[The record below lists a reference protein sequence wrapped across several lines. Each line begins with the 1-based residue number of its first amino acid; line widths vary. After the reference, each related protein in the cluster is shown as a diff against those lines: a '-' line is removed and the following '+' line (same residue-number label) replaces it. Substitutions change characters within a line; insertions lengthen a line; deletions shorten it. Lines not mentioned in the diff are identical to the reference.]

1 MAKILLAED
10 DLALAVTIKDW
21 LEFENNTVEAVKD
34 GASAL
39 ENLMA
44 FDYDVAI
51 LDWDLPHMTGVEVC
65 QRFRSK
71 GGNTPIILL
80 TGKNTVKEKEEGLD
94 AGADDYLTKPFHPK
108 ELAARL
114 RAMIRRSTNFAPDV
128 VSAGPLTLDR
138 EKRLVLMD
146 GKPIHLQPME
156 YTLLEFFMKNPN
168 QVFSPETLLQKLW
181 DASSDVS
188 LDAIYTCI
196 RRLRK
201 KLDKGNSG
209 DSIIRTVHGVGYGIN
224 PLYS

>member
-10 DLALAVTIKDW
+10 DLALATTIKDW
-21 LEFENNTVEAVKD
+21 LEFEKNSVEAVQD

-39 ENLMA
+39 ENLLA
-44 FDYDVAI
+44 LTYDVAI
-51 LDWDLPHMTGVEVC
+51 LDWNLPKMTGVEVC
-65 QRFRSK
+65 KKYRAK
-71 GGNTPIILL
+71 GGVTPILLL

-94 AGADDYLTKPFHPK
+94 SGADDYLTKPFHPK
-108 ELAARL
+108 ELAARM
-114 RAMIRRSTNFAPDV
+114 RAMIRRSTGFAPEV

-138 EKRLVLMD
+138 EKRLVLLE
-146 GKPIHLQPME
+146 GKPVHLQPME

-168 QVFSPETLLQKLW
+168 QVFSPETLLAKLW

-201 KLDKGNSG
+201 KLDMPNSK

-224 PLYS
+224 PLI

>member
-10 DLALAVTIKDW
+10 DPALAVTIKDW

-65 QRFRSK
+65 QKYRAK
-71 GGNTPIILL
+71 NGNIPIIML
-80 TGKNTVKEKEEGLD
+80 TGKNTVKDKEEGLD

-114 RAMIRRSTNFAPDV
+114 RAMIRRSTNFAPGV
-128 VSAGPLTLDR
+128 VSAGPLTMDR
-138 EKRLVLMD
+138 DKRLVMMH

-168 QVFSPETLLQKLW
+168 QVFSAETLLQKLW
-181 DASSDVS
+181 DASADVS

-201 KLDKGNSG
+201 KLDKDNPG

>member
-10 DLALAVTIKDW
+10 DEALAVTIKNW
-21 LEFENNTVEAVKD
+21 LEFERNIVEAVTD
-34 GASAL
+34 GASAF
-39 ENLMA
+39 ENLTA
-44 FDYDVAI
+44 FEYDVAI
-51 LDWDLPHMTGVEVC
+51 LDWDLPNMTGVQVC
-65 QRFRSK
+65 QKYRAR
-71 GGNTPIILL
+71 GGSTPIILL
-80 TGKNTVKEKEEGLD
+80 TGKNTVQDKEEGLD

-114 RAMIRRSTNFAPDV
+114 RAMIRRATNFAPDV

-138 EKRLVLMD
+138 EKRLVHMN
-146 GKPIHLQPME
+146 GEPVHLQPME

-168 QVFSPETLLQKLW
+168 QVFSPETLLQRVW

-201 KLDKGNSG
+201 KLDKNKTGE
-209 DSIIRTVHGVGYGIN
+209 SIIRTVHGVGYGIN

>member
-10 DLALAVTIKDW
+10 DLALASTIKDW
-21 LEFENNTVEAVKD
+21 LEFEKNTVEAVKD

-39 ENLMA
+39 DNLLA
-44 FDYDVAI
+44 LEYDVAI
-51 LDWDLPHMTGVEVC
+51 LDWNLPNMTGVEVC
-65 QRFRSK
+65 QQYRAK
-71 GGNTPIILL
+71 GGAIPIILL
-80 TGKNTVKEKEEGLD
+80 TGKNSVKEKEEGLD

-114 RAMIRRSTNFAPDV
+114 RAMIRRSTGF
-128 VSAGPLTLDR
+128 VSEVMTVGPLTLDR
-138 EKRLVLMD
+138 EKRVVLLH
-146 GKPIHLQPME
+146 GKPVHLQPME

-168 QVFSPETLLQKLW
+168 QVFSPETLLAKLW

-201 KLDKGNSG
+201 KLDTPESS

-224 PLYS
+224 PFI

>member
-10 DLALAVTIKDW
+10 DLALATTIKDW
-21 LEFENNTVEAVKD
+21 LEFEKNSVEAVKD
-34 GASAL
+34 GAAAL
-39 ENLMA
+39 DNLLSLE
-44 FDYDVAI
+44 YDVAI
-51 LDWDLPHMTGVEVC
+51 LDWNLPFMTGVEVC
-65 QRFRSK
+65 QQYRAK
-71 GGNTPIILL
+71 GGAIPIILL

-114 RAMIRRSTNFAPDV
+114 RAMIRRSTGFVPDIV
-128 VSAGPLTLDR
+128 TAGPLTLDR
-138 EKRLVLMD
+138 DKHVVLKD
-146 GKPIHLQPME
+146 GKPVHLQPME

-168 QVFSPETLLQKLW
+168 QVFSPETLLAKLW

-201 KLDKGNSG
+201 KLDTPEVK

-224 PLYS
+224 PFM

>member
-10 DLALAVTIKDW
+10 DTALAATIRDW
-21 LEFENNTVEAVKD
+21 LEFEKNAVEAVTD
-34 GASAL
+34 GASAF

-44 FDYDVAI
+44 FEYDVAI
-51 LDWDLPHMTGVEVC
+51 LDWDLPKMTGVEVC
-65 QRFRSK
+65 QKFRAR

-80 TGKNTVKEKEEGLD
+80 TGKNTIQDKEEGLD

-114 RAMIRRSTNFAPDV
+114 RAMIRRATNFAPDV
-128 VSAGPLTLDR
+128 VTAGPLTIDK
-138 EKRLVLMD
+138 EKRLVYMN
-146 GKPIHLQPME
+146 GVAVHLQPME

-168 QVFSPETLLQKLW
+168 QVFSAETLLQKLW

-201 KLDKGNSG
+201 KLDK
-209 DSIIRTVHGVGYGIN
+209 DKKDESIIRTVHGVGYGIN
-224 PLYS
+224 PLYN